1 MDIHLALQVL
11 KAISRLSA
19 NKYKDPLKK
28 ITDEKFLE
36 QIAELKDKYN
46 GIPHY
51 IYNDA
56 KFLEER
62 VRRTLKKYIESDAP
76 GSLLWA
82 KFVYTIE
89 NLCVFGKINPSTYGK
104 IVITQNNIEQGNN
117 ISEYMINSLNKLSP
131 KDDCLMDNTSI
142 ILIKKLLIDDEEI
155 PVNLTEKFCNNDISI
170 VALWGLF
177 SSIQV
182 CLGVLLSPIGNNT
195 WDESFL
201 SWVKNTFVNK

>member
-1 MDIHLALQVL
+1 M
-11 KAISRLSA
+11 
-19 NKYKDPLKK
+19 
-28 ITDEKFLE
+28 
-36 QIAELKDKYN
+36 
-46 GIPHY
+46 
-51 IYNDA
+51 
-56 KFLEER
+56 
-62 VRRTLKKYIESDAP
+62 
-76 GSLLWA
+76 
-82 KFVYTIE
+82 
-89 NLCVFGKINPSTYGK
+89 FGKLEPSTYGK

-131 KDDCLMDNTSI
+131 KDDCLMNNTSI
-142 ILIKKLLIDDEEI
+142 ILIKKLLVDDEEI

>member
-1 MDIHLALQVL
+1 MDNNEVIEIAHKLYGLSDFIINTFDNDNPNKNDDYLFNDGMKLDVL
-11 KAISRLSA
+11 NRMDYA
-19 NKYKDPLKK
+19 
-28 ITDEKFLE
+28 
-36 QIAELKDKYN
+36 
-46 GIPHY
+46 
-51 IYNDA
+51 
-56 KFLEER
+56 
-62 VRRTLKKYIESDAP
+62 LKKYIESDAP

-89 NLCVFGKINPSTYGK
+89 NLCVFGKIDPSTYCK

-131 KDDCLMDNTSI
+131 KDDCLMNNTSI
-142 ILIKKLLIDDEEI
+142 ILIKKLLVDDEEI

-195 WDESFL
+195 WDDSFL

>member
-1 MDIHLALQVL
+1 MDNNEVIEIAHKLYGLSDFIINTFDNDNPNKNDDYLFNDSMKLDVL
-11 KAISRLSA
+11 NRMDYA
-19 NKYKDPLKK
+19 
-28 ITDEKFLE
+28 
-36 QIAELKDKYN
+36 
-46 GIPHY
+46 
-51 IYNDA
+51 
-56 KFLEER
+56 
-62 VRRTLKKYIESDAP
+62 LKKYIESDEP
-76 GSLLWA
+76 ESSLWA
-82 KFVYTIE
+82 KFVYVIE
-89 NLCVFGKINPSTYGK
+89 TLCVFGKINPSTYGK

-131 KDDCLMDNTSI
+131 KDDCLMNNTSI
-142 ILIKKLLIDDEEI
+142 ILIKKLLVDDEEI

-195 WDESFL
+195 WNDSFL

>member
-1 MDIHLALQVL
+1 MDNNEVIEIAHKLYGLSDFIINTFDNDNPNKNDDYLFNDSMKLDVL
-11 KAISRLSA
+11 NRMDYA
-19 NKYKDPLKK
+19 
-28 ITDEKFLE
+28 
-36 QIAELKDKYN
+36 
-46 GIPHY
+46 
-51 IYNDA
+51 
-56 KFLEER
+56 
-62 VRRTLKKYIESDAP
+62 LKKYIESDAP

-89 NLCVFGKINPSTYGK
+89 NLCVFGKIDQSTYGK
-104 IVITQNNIEQGNN
+104 IVITQNNIEQGNT

-131 KDDCLMDNTSI
+131 KDDCLMNNTSI
-142 ILIKKLLIDDEEI
+142 ILIKKLLVDDEEI

-177 SSIQV
+177 SSNQV
-182 CLGVLLSPIGNNT
+182 YFGVLLSPIGNNT

>member
-1 MDIHLALQVL
+1 MDNNEVIEIAHKLYGLSDFIINTFDNDNPNKNDDYLFNDSMKLDVL
-11 KAISRLSA
+11 NRMDYA
-19 NKYKDPLKK
+19 
-28 ITDEKFLE
+28 
-36 QIAELKDKYN
+36 
-46 GIPHY
+46 
-51 IYNDA
+51 
-56 KFLEER
+56 
-62 VRRTLKKYIESDAP
+62 LKKYIESDEP
-76 GSLLWA
+76 ESSLWA
-82 KFVYTIE
+82 KFVYVIE
-89 NLCVFGKINPSTYGK
+89 TLCVFGKINPSTYGK

-131 KDDCLMDNTSI
+131 KDDCLMCNTSI
-142 ILIKKLLIDDEEI
+142 ILIKKLLVDDDEI

-195 WDESFL
+195 WDDSFL

>member
-1 MDIHLALQVL
+1 MDNNEVIE
-11 KAISRLSA
+11 IA
-19 NKYKDPLKK
+19 NKLYGLSDF
-28 ITDEKFLE
+28 IINTFD
-36 QIAELKDKYN
+36 
-46 GIPHY
+46 
-51 IYNDA
+51 NDNPNKNDDYLFNDSMKLDVLNRMDYA
-56 KFLEER
+56 
-62 VRRTLKKYIESDAP
+62 LKKYVESDAP

-89 NLCVFGKINPSTYGK
+89 NLCVFGKLDSSAYGK

-131 KDDCLMDNTSI
+131 KDDCLMGTASI
-142 ILIKKLLIDDEEI
+142 VVIKKLLVDDEEI

-182 CLGVLLSPIGNNT
+182 CLGALLSPIGNNT
-195 WDESFL
+195 WDDSFL

>member
-1 MDIHLALQVL
+1 MDNNEVIEIAHKLYGLSDFIINTFDNDNPNKNDDYLFNDSMKLDVL
-11 KAISRLSA
+11 NRMDYA
-19 NKYKDPLKK
+19 
-28 ITDEKFLE
+28 
-36 QIAELKDKYN
+36 
-46 GIPHY
+46 
-51 IYNDA
+51 
-56 KFLEER
+56 
-62 VRRTLKKYIESDAP
+62 LKKYIESDAP

>member
-1 MDIHLALQVL
+1 MDNNEVIEIAHKLYGLSDFIINTFDNDNPNKNDDYLFNDSMKLDVL
-11 KAISRLSA
+11 NRMDYA
-19 NKYKDPLKK
+19 
-28 ITDEKFLE
+28 
-36 QIAELKDKYN
+36 
-46 GIPHY
+46 
-51 IYNDA
+51 
-56 KFLEER
+56 
-62 VRRTLKKYIESDAP
+62 LKKYIESDEP
-76 GSLLWA
+76 ESLLWA

-131 KDDCLMDNTSI
+131 KDDCLMCNTSI
-142 ILIKKLLIDDEEI
+142 ILIKKLLVDDDEI

>member
-1 MDIHLALQVL
+1 MDNNEVIEIAHKLYGLSDFIINTFDNDNPNKNDDYLFNDSMKLDVL
-11 KAISRLSA
+11 NRMDYA
-19 NKYKDPLKK
+19 
-28 ITDEKFLE
+28 
-36 QIAELKDKYN
+36 
-46 GIPHY
+46 
-51 IYNDA
+51 
-56 KFLEER
+56 
-62 VRRTLKKYIESDAP
+62 LKKYIESDAP

-89 NLCVFGKINPSTYGK
+89 NLCVFGKIDPSTYGK
-104 IVITQNNIEQGNN
+104 IVITQNNIEQGNT

-131 KDDCLMDNTSI
+131 KDDCLMNNTSI
-142 ILIKKLLIDDEEI
+142 ILIKKLLVDDEEI

>member
-1 MDIHLALQVL
+1 MDNNEVIEIAHKLYGLSDFIINTFDNDNPNKNDDYLFNDSMKLDVL
-11 KAISRLSA
+11 NRMDYA
-19 NKYKDPLKK
+19 
-28 ITDEKFLE
+28 
-36 QIAELKDKYN
+36 
-46 GIPHY
+46 
-51 IYNDA
+51 
-56 KFLEER
+56 
-62 VRRTLKKYIESDAP
+62 LKKYIESDEP
-76 GSLLWA
+76 ESSLWA
-82 KFVYTIE
+82 KFVYVIE
-89 NLCVFGKINPSTYGK
+89 TLCVFGKINPSTYGK

-131 KDDCLMDNTSI
+131 KDDCLMCNTSI
-142 ILIKKLLIDDEEI
+142 ILIKKLLVDDEEI

-195 WDESFL
+195 WDDSFL

>member
-1 MDIHLALQVL
+1 MDNNEVIEVAHKLYGLSDFIINTFDNDNPNKNDDYLFNDSMKLDVL
-11 KAISRLSA
+11 NRMDYA
-19 NKYKDPLKK
+19 
-28 ITDEKFLE
+28 
-36 QIAELKDKYN
+36 
-46 GIPHY
+46 
-51 IYNDA
+51 
-56 KFLEER
+56 
-62 VRRTLKKYIESDAP
+62 LKKYIESDEP
-76 GSLLWA
+76 ESSLWA
-82 KFVYTIE
+82 KFVYVIE
-89 NLCVFGKINPSTYGK
+89 TLCVFGKINPSTYGK

-195 WDESFL
+195 WDDSFL